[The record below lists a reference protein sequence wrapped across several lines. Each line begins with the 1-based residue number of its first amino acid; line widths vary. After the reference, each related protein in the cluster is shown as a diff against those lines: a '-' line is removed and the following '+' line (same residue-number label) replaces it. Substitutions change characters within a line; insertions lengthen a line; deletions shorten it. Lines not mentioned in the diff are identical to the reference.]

1 MPWFSGLAALSTL
14 GTTFPRDRRRRGRE
28 PKLSKRWSKAAS
40 AGKSRQWVKLCR
52 HDGMRQESPWEGVRQ
67 WVLILALN
75 QWGYRI
81 VIGHL
86 DGGMSSCN
94 IYYTGSAQE

>member
-14 GTTFPRDRRRRGRE
+14 GTTFPRDWRRRERE
-28 PKLSKRWSKAAS
+28 PRLSETWSKAAS
-40 AGKSRQWVKLCR
+40 DGKSRQWVKLCR
-52 HDGMRQESPWEGVRQ
+52 HKLCRMRQESPWEGVRQ
-67 WVLILALN
+67 WVLILALK
-75 QWGYRI
+75 QWGYGI

-94 IYYTGSAQE
+94 NRKC